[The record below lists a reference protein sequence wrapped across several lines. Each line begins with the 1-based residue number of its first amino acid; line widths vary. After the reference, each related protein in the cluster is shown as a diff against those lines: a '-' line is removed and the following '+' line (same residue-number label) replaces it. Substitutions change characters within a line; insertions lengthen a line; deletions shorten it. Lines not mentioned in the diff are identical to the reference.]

1 MVRLHTLDLRLVIG
15 RRLRNVSDLTSK
27 PVESGCHDSLRMPKA
42 CRNAH
47 CLQLANMT
55 VADRPALQRYQ
66 IT

>member
-27 PVESGCHDSLRMPKA
+27 PVESGCHAENAQA
-42 CRNAH
+42 CRKAH
-47 CLQLANMT
+47 RLRLANMT
-55 VADRPALQRYQ
+55 VTDRPALQRYQ